1 MKRESDS
8 LKSLRYLMYSLSDYG
23 NMIADRVR
31 MDPYAYAL
39 KDAIGPDTVVL
50 DIGAATGIHALLAA
64 KFGARKVYA
73 VELNDAIHLAKD
85 LAAANGYAQRIE
97 FFQELS
103 TQVTLPEKADVVV
116 SDLRGA
122 LPLFG
127 NHIQSIVDARQ
138 RHLAPD
144 GQLIPLRDTL
154 WVALVEARSVYR
166 DLIKPWDYPYGLDM
180 EIAKQIVLNS
190 WSDEDGSEVRL
201 RNLLME
207 PQIWATLD
215 YASIVN
221 PNVGISKLSGRVKRD
236 GTAHGLLVWFDA
248 EIGKGLGF
256 SNGPQETRIADV
268 YGRGFFP
275 LLEPVRVNEGDIV
288 VLDIFAEHE
297 DGGYDWRWHTR
308 IVDNNDPSLV
318 KANFE
323 QSSSFGI
330 T

>member
-1 MKRESDS
+1 
-8 LKSLRYLMYSLSDYG
+8 MYSLRDYG

-85 LAAANGYAQRIE
+85 LATANGYAQRIE

-103 TQVTLPEKADVVV
+103 TQITLPEKADVVV

-138 RHLAPD
+138 RHLAPG
-144 GQLIPLRDTL
+144 GQLIPLRDIL
-154 WVALVEARSVYR
+154 WVALVETRTVYR
-166 DLIKPWDYPYGLDM
+166 DLVKPWDHPYGLDM

-190 WSDEDGSEVRL
+190 WSDEDSSEVRL
-201 RNLLME
+201 RNLLVE

-221 PNVGISKLSGRVKRD
+221 PNVGISKLSSRVKRD
-236 GTAHGLLVWFDA
+236 GIAHGLLIWFDA

-275 LLEPVRVNEGDIV
+275 LLEPVHVNKGDIV
-288 VLDIFAEHE
+288 VLDISAEHN
-297 DGGYDWRWHTR
+297 DDGYDWQWHTR
-308 IVDNNDPSLV
+308 IADNNDPSFI
-318 KANFE
+318 KANFK
-323 QSSSFGI
+323 QSSYFEV